1 MKKYLHNMVSW
12 RLLIMTLTCSMAFTS
27 IAQQTKISEKTK
39 SMTAYDG
46 FLPFYWEESTGK
58 LFLKI
63 NKFDEEI
70 LYYTSLPAGL
80 GSNDIGL
87 DRGQLGKIAIV
98 KFERVGPKVFMVQ
111 PNYDYRAT
119 TDNPAEKAAVEQ
131 AFATSTLASFDI
143 VAEED
148 GDVLVDLSGLLISDA
163 HGVASTLRRSN
174 QGSYSLDKSRSAIY
188 LPRTKNF
195 PKNTEFEVT
204 TTFTGEAGGA
214 LVRSVTPSAE
224 AITLRMHHSFVE
236 LPDNNFQ
243 PRKFDPRAGY
253 FSTSYVDLGVPI
265 DESIVQRV
273 INRHRLIK
281 KNPNAEMSE
290 AVEPI
295 IYYLDPGTPEP
306 VRSALLDGGRW
317 WNQAFEAAGFIDAFQ
332 VEMLPEGADPMDIR
346 YNMIQWVHRS
356 TRGWSYGASI
366 TDPRTGEILK
376 GHVTLGSLRVRQDYM
391 IAEGLLAPY
400 EEGREANPEM
410 EQMAIQRLRQLSAHE
425 IGHTIGLAHNYISS
439 AQDDASVMDYPHP
452 KVIIMGTGKL
462 SLANAYDQKIG
473 AWDKVAINYGYRQFP
488 SNVDQDAELEKILMD
503 AKNEGLTFLSDQD
516 ARPLGSA
523 HPTTHLW
530 DNGQSAAK
538 ELDRLMDV
546 RKIALDNFGENNIKT
561 GMPMATIEDVLVPVY
576 LLHRYQVEA
585 AAKVIGGVEYSYAL
599 KGDGQVTTKMVDP
612 AMQREALNSIIKTL
626 APTALALP
634 ENLIQQIPPRPI
646 GFGGGRETFP
656 SRTGVTFDPL
666 AVAET
671 AASMSL
677 DMLFHHERM
686 ARVIELNARNS
697 QMPSFMQIIDEVMK
711 ATINANIVGGLA
723 GEIHKSV
730 NHLVLHKLMS
740 LSMNTRT
747 SAQVRE
753 QAAFAVHQLEAKLT
767 ASMNANS
774 TTDKK
779 AHYMALAQ
787 TIKNFK
793 ESPDKLIAPN
803 VPSAPPGAPIGMDAM
818 DYCNFVDINN

>member
-12 RLLIMTLTCSMAFTS
+12 RLLIMVLLCSMAFTS

-39 SMTAYDG
+39 SMEAYEG

-243 PRKFDPRAGY
+243 ARKFDPRAGY

-439 AQDDASVMDYPHP
+439 AQGDASVMDYPHP

-546 RKIALDNFGENNIKT
+546 RKIALDNFGENNIKS

-576 LLHRYQVEA
+576 LL
-585 AAKVIGGVEYSYAL
+585 
-599 KGDGQVTTKMVDP
+599 
-612 AMQREALNSIIKTL
+612 
-626 APTALALP
+626 AP
-634 ENLIQQIPPRPI
+634 I
-646 GFGGGRETFP
+646 P
-656 SRTGVTFDPL
+656 SR
-666 AVAET
+666 
-671 AASMSL
+671 SC
-677 DMLFHHERM
+677 
-686 ARVIELNARNS
+686 
-697 QMPSFMQIIDEVMK
+697 
-711 ATINANIVGGLA
+711 
-723 GEIHKSV
+723 
-730 NHLVLHKLMS
+730 
-740 LSMNTRT
+740 
-747 SAQVRE
+747 RE
-753 QAAFAVHQLEAKLT
+753 
-767 ASMNANS
+767 SNWRCG
-774 TTDKK
+774 
-779 AHYMALAQ
+779 
-787 TIKNFK
+787 I
-793 ESPDKLIAPN
+793 
-803 VPSAPPGAPIGMDAM
+803 
-818 DYCNFVDINN
+818 

>member
-1 MKKYLHNMVSW
+1 MKNYIQSIFSRQFLS
-12 RLLIMTLTCSMAFTS
+12 LILICSLALPTLG
-27 IAQQTKISEKTK
+27 QQTKISEKTK

-87 DRGQLGKIAIV
+87 DRGQLGKKAIV

-204 TTFTGEAGGA
+204 TTFTGEAGGG

-439 AQDDASVMDYPHP
+439 AQGDASVMDYPHP
-452 KVIIMGTGKL
+452 KVMIMGTGKL

-503 AKNEGLTFLSDQD
+503 ANDNGISFLSDQD

-538 ELDRLMDV
+538 ELDRLMEV
-546 RKIALDNFGENNIKT
+546 RKIALDNFGENNIKS

-599 KGDGQVTTKMVDP
+599 KGDGQITTKMVDP

-697 QMPSFMQIIDEVMK
+697 QMPSFLQVIDEVMK
-711 ATINANIVGGLA
+711 ATINANIAGGLT
-723 GEIHKSV
+723 GEIHKSI

-753 QAAFAVHQLEAKLT
+753 QAAFAVHQLEAQLT
-767 ASMNANS
+767 ASMNSNS
-774 TTDKK
+774 AADKK
-779 AHYMALAQ
+779 AHYMSLAQ